1 MELFRVLCVSTA
13 EAGSWRNRDG
23 TTMPDVAMFVI
34 RVLIEV
40 AVVVGERENL
50 GIGRVIKPRLRWQR
64 MNYGE
69 TNLAVREQ
77 MFRKLSADVLN
88 DLIRRHV
95 DANHD
100 LQVVFRNDFV
110 KRAARLG
117 ELFLRFFE
125 SFPPRHHLLGE
136 YRRCRLRKSR
146 RADRRCE
153 TRSPLQ
159 TARRQGG
166 PADTFS
172 FFPMDA
178 AFSSEMS

>member
-1 MELFRVLCVSTA
+1 
-13 EAGSWRNRDG
+13 
-23 TTMPDVAMFVI
+23 MFVI

-88 DLIRRHV
+88 GLIRRHV

-117 ELFLRFFE
+117 ELF
-125 SFPPRHHLLGE
+125 
-136 YRRCRLRKSR
+136 
-146 RADRRCE
+146 
-153 TRSPLQ
+153 
-159 TARRQGG
+159 
-166 PADTFS
+166 
-172 FFPMDA
+172 
-178 AFSSEMS
+178 